1 MKTDQNS
8 QPNQPRPRKGP
19 PTTDNDMNN
28 DETITLTLTRHDL
41 YQLKAL
47 VEYVALST
55 GDGADA
61 TNQTVSLYLNTIVE
75 DHHKY
80 AVNNRS
86 QWVQDARFSLT
97 PDTDGA

>member
-1 MKTDQNS
+1 M
-8 QPNQPRPRKGP
+8 P
-19 PTTDNDMNN
+19 N

-55 GDGADA
+55 GNGADS
-61 TNQTVSLYLNTIVE
+61 TDQTVNLYLNTIIE
-75 DHHKY
+75 DHHKD
-80 AVNNRS
+80 ALNNRS
-86 QWVQDARFSLT
+86 QWVQDARYSLT